1 MTQKLRLT
9 PKTSYMLGMYVQ
21 GTRERIGVTS
31 KSEEVVERFVKLA
44 MDEFGVGPNRILF
57 EQNDGATTAFFYN
70 SKLKRRFDQA
80 LERRERLF
88 KYRNE
93 YSGNYIAGIFDMSGA
108 RDKAGLYFRRLE
120 PVDALILEKLGIHT
134 TGRAR
139 VRVTHAGEL
148 ITLIR
153 EYSLVMSNIIR

>member
-31 KSEEVVERFVKLA
+31 KSEEVIERFVKLA
-44 MDEFGVGPNRILF
+44 MDEFGIESDHILF

-70 SKLKRRFDQA
+70 SKLKRRFDKA

-93 YSGNYIAGIFDMSGA
+93 YSGNYIAGMFDVSGGKD
-108 RDKAGLYFRRLE
+108 RFGLYFRRLE
-120 PVDALILEKLGIHT
+120 PTDALILEKLGVHT